1 MSPLYFPTCQ
11 FLSRRA
17 PILTTYIL
25 PPNVGYNLPIKKRI
39 PAPKRGYPLII
50 ITVFPPSLR
59 TLFHWLYTALWSLKA
74 LMDLGDGVRGSFG
87 DTILREMNHEPRPR
101 GSQYFGKEFLKSRI
115 LWSSKEFLGWSLLQY
130 FAVGY
135 EDDAVGNFSCE
146 AHLMR
151 HNYHGHTTVGQILH
165 QI

>member
-101 GSQYFGKEFLKSRI
+101 GSQ
-115 LWSSKEFLGWSLLQY
+115 
-130 FAVGY
+130 AP
-135 EDDAVGNFSCE
+135 VGNISCIYLVLF
-146 AHLMR
+146 HLISSPP
-151 HNYHGHTTVGQILH
+151 VLLLPD
-165 QI
+165 